1 MTTTTPNSPAGPATQ
16 AGPVIE
22 LRRYRLQRNARETL
36 IDLFE
41 REFLETQ
48 DAAGMSVLA
57 QFRDLNDT
65 DAFVWLR
72 RFEDL
77 PQRAEALR
85 TFYTG
90 PVWAQHCDEANGTMV
105 NSDNVLMLRPLGDA
119 AVPSLLRPGPL
130 PQRFGAHRP
139 SAAADL
145 GEAGVFEMTTCYLA
159 PRTDTAFAAWFED
172 TVCPALLAAGARVEG
187 RWMVD
192 HRENNFQRLPVRE
205 GETLFIWLLRFDG
218 HDQLQAFHQKLA
230 ASAVWRDQVQP
241 EICKRTWRENE
252 VVRLA
257 PTRRSLLR

>member
-1 MTTTTPNSPAGPATQ
+1 MTSTPSQAP

-22 LRRYRLQRNARETL
+22 LRRYRLQRDARETL

-48 DAAGMSVLA
+48 EAAGMSVLA
-57 QFRDLNDT
+57 QFRDLDDP

-85 TFYTG
+85 SFYTG
-90 PVWAQHCDEANGTMV
+90 PVWAQHAGAANGTMV
-105 NSDNVLMLRPLGDA
+105 NSDNVLMLTPLGDA
-119 AVPSLLRPGPL
+119 AAPSLLGPGPL
-130 PQRFGAHRP
+130 PRRFGEHRP
-139 SAAADL
+139 SPAADL
-145 GEAGVFEMTTCYLA
+145 GDAGVFEMTTCYLA

-172 TVCPALLAAGARVEG
+172 TICPVLQAAGARIEG

-218 HDQLQAFHQKLA
+218 DEQRQAFHRTLA
-230 ASAVWRDQVQP
+230 ASAVWREQVQP
-241 EICKRTWRENE
+241 EICRRTWRENE

>member
-1 MTTTTPNSPAGPATQ
+1 MTSTPSQAP

-22 LRRYRLQRNARETL
+22 LRRYRLQRHARETL
-36 IDLFE
+36 IDLFD

-57 QFRDLNDT
+57 QFRDLDDP

-72 RFEDL
+72 RFEGL
-77 PQRAEALR
+77 PQRAVALR
-85 TFYTG
+85 SFYTG
-90 PVWAQHCDEANGTMV
+90 PVWAQHCDAANGTMV
-105 NSDNVLMLRPLGDA
+105 NSDNVLMLTPLGDA
-119 AVPSLLRPGPL
+119 ALTSMLGPGPL
-130 PQRFGAHRP
+130 PASFGEHRP
-139 SAAADL
+139 PPAVDL

-159 PRTDTAFAAWFED
+159 PRTDTAFSAWFED
-172 TVCPALLAAGARVEG
+172 TICPVLRAAGARIEG
-187 RWMVD
+187 RWVVD

-218 HDQLQAFHQKLA
+218 DAQQQAFHQKLA
-230 ASAVWRDQVQP
+230 ASAVWRDELQP
-241 EICKRTWRENE
+241 EICRRTWRENE

>member
-1 MTTTTPNSPAGPATQ
+1 MTSTTPHAFET
-16 AGPVIE
+16 PVIE
-22 LRRYRLQRNARETL
+22 LRRYRLHPGARETL

-48 DAAGMSVLA
+48 DAAGMPVLA
-57 QFRDLNDT
+57 QFRDLDDP

-77 PQRAEALR
+77 PQRAKALHN
-85 TFYTG
+85 FYGG
-90 PVWAQHCDEANGTMV
+90 PVWAQHKGQANGTMV

-119 AVPSLLRPGPL
+119 AVPSLLGPGPL
-130 PQRFGAHRP
+130 PRVFGAHRP
-139 SAAADL
+139 PPPADP

-172 TVCPALLAAGARVEG
+172 TICPVLQAAGARIEG

-218 HDQLQAFHQKLA
+218 DEQRQAFHRKLA
-230 ASAVWRDQVQP
+230 ASAVWREQVQP
-241 EICKRTWRENE
+241 EICRRTWRQNE